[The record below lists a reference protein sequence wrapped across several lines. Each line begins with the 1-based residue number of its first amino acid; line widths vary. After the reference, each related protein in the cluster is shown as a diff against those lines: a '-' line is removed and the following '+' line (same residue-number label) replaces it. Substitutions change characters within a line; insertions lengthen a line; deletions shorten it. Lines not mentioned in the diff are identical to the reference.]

1 MTSGGGENPPLQTG
15 GVMTPKIKLKVTVQV
30 DDDEERELVTEV
42 GEAGF
47 IPPPE
52 EDEDDEDEDDRG

>member
-1 MTSGGGENPPLQTG
+1 
-15 GVMTPKIKLKVTVQV
+15 MTPKIKLKVTVQV

-47 IPPPE
+47 IPPP
-52 EDEDDEDEDDRG
+52 DDDDEDEEDRG